1 MQRKD
6 EPLSLI
12 GLDKNEILVGISS
25 VSKNDAVM
33 VYRKNSEP
41 EEISLKDIK
50 VSTRIA
56 KGEKIIKTPKGDKVI
71 AYKVFG

>member
-1 MQRKD
+1 
-6 EPLSLI
+6 
-12 GLDKNEILVGISS
+12 
-25 VSKNDAVM
+25 M